1 MFSVRYWDHA
11 TEKLLVVADRTGIH
25 SIKKVAGR
33 NVAMA

>member
-11 TEKLLVVADRTGIH
+11 TEKLLVVADRTGIR